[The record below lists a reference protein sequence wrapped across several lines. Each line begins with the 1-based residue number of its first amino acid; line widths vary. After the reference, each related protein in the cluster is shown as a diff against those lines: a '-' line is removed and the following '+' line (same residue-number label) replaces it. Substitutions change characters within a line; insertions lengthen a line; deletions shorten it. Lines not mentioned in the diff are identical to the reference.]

1 MTTVI
6 HIGKA
11 QSETLSE
18 SEKSLGEKYRDN
30 QKSLLSDTHWSKGAT
45 SYQSSSLA
53 TPVSMDLRVDK
64 SQVPFP
70 SPVKQASRHGSP
82 VDLAPVN

>member
-6 HIGKA
+6 RIGKS

-18 SEKSLGEKYRDN
+18 SEKSLGEKYQDN
-30 QKSLLSDTHWSKGAT
+30 RENLLSDILWSKGAT
-45 SYQSSSLA
+45 PYQSSSLA

-70 SPVKQASRHGSP
+70 SPVKQACRHRSQ
-82 VDLAPVN
+82 VD